1 MKKQGAGLILVGAMI
16 VGPLAVSASAASDPV
31 IQLQTSAAVDL
42 SNTGGVQ
49 TQVESVVLSKGSW
62 TITSN
67 LDAINFG
74 AGDFVRCHLQSDATA
89 IDGGATVFL
98 ANRVANIVNSGTVVT
113 TKKSTI
119 ALFCEHDKNAATANQ
134 FYIDP
139 GATITAV
146 QGGPIEAP
154 GVTASQPTV
163 VEGRSTANTPL
174 AENTFTPVTTVTL
187 PKGKWAVHANG
198 SGVNFSDFD
207 WAYCVVDTS
216 AGSVSD
222 NYSEAGT
229 EGTDA
234 AAAEID
240 LEAKV
245 TVPTGGAT
253 VTLNCDSDFSTSPYI
268 DAGATL
274 IATKTGATVVAVPQV
289 EISDT
294 GGTLTTLATKT
305 MPAGSWR
312 ITGEVGIEYRYPN
325 NSVGGARDFVR
336 CELQANGHIIGSS
349 QTQEMTEEGNIQ
361 DIVDSA
367 TNTSSK
373 SWTLGIAC
381 SHDANNT
388 GEQGHWAVDQGDLAA
403 VNQGPIG

>member
-1 MKKQGAGLILVGAMI
+1 MKKQWAGLVLVGAMI
-16 VGPLAVSASAASDPV
+16 VGPLTGSASAASDPV
-31 IQLQTSAAVDL
+31 VQVSTSAAVDL
-42 SNTGGVQ
+42 SNSGGVQ
-49 TQVESVVLSKGSW
+49 TQVASLVLAKGSW

-67 LDAINFG
+67 LSAINFG
-74 AGDFVRCHLQSDATA
+74 AGDFVRCGLQSDGTA

-98 ANRVANIVNSGTVVT
+98 ANRVANVVNAGTVVA
-113 TKKSTI
+113 TKKTTI
-119 ALFCEHDKNAATANQ
+119 TLLCEHDKNAATANQ

-146 QGGPIEAP
+146 EGGPIKAP
-154 GVTASQPTV
+154 GISASQPTV
-163 VEGRSTANTPL
+163 VEGRSTASTPL
-174 AENTFTPVTTVTL
+174 AENTFTPVTTIKV
-187 PKGKWAVHANG
+187 PQGKWEVHANG

-216 AGSVSD
+216 AGSISD
-222 NYSEAGT
+222 NYTEAGT

-234 AAAEID
+234 AAADLD

-245 TVPTGGAT
+245 TAPASGAT
-253 VTLNCDSDFSTSPYI
+253 LTLNCDSDFSTTPYI

-274 IATKTGATVVAVPQV
+274 IATKTASTVVAVPQV

-325 NSVGGARDFVR
+325 NSVGGVRDFVR

-367 TNTSSK
+367 TNTSTK
-373 SWTLGIAC
+373 SWTLGVAC

-388 GEQGHWAVDQGDLAA
+388 GTGHWAVDQGDLAA

>member
-1 MKKQGAGLILVGAMI
+1 MKKRWASLVLGGAMI
-16 VGPLAVSASAASDPV
+16 VGPLAASASAASDPV
-31 IQLQTSAAVDL
+31 VQVQTSAAVDL

-67 LDAINFG
+67 LSAINFG
-74 AGDFVRCHLQSDATA
+74 AGDFVRCDLRSDATA

-98 ANRVANIVNSGTVVT
+98 ANRVANIVNAGTVVT
-113 TKKSTI
+113 TEKSTI
-119 ALFCEHDKNAATANQ
+119 ALFCDHDKNAATANQ

-146 QGGPIEAP
+146 QGGPIKAP
-154 GVTASQPTV
+154 GVSASQPTV
-163 VEGRSTANTPL
+163 VEGRSTASTPL
-174 AENTFTPVTTVTL
+174 AENSFTPVTTIKV
-187 PKGKWAVHANG
+187 PQGKWAVHANG

-207 WAYCVVDTS
+207 WAYCVVSTS
-216 AGSVSD
+216 SGSVSD
-222 NYSEAGT
+222 NYTEAGT
-229 EGTDA
+229 DGTDA
-234 AAAEID
+234 AAADLD
-240 LEAKV
+240 LEAKA
-245 TVPTGGAT
+245 TVPASGAT
-253 VTLNCDSDFSTSPYI
+253 LTLNCESDFSTTPYI

-274 IATKTGATVVAVPQV
+274 IATKTAATVVDVPQV

-294 GGTLTTLATKT
+294 GGTLTTLTTKT

-312 ITGEVGIEYRYPN
+312 ITGEVGIEYRNPN
-325 NSVGGARDFVR
+325 NSVGGVRDFVR
-336 CELQANGHIIGSS
+336 CQLQANGHIIGSS

-367 TNTSSK
+367 NNTSSK

-381 SHDANNT
+381 SHDAHNT
-388 GEQGHWAVDQGDLAA
+388 GMGHWAVDQGDLAA
-403 VNQGPIG
+403 VNLGPIG

>member
-1 MKKQGAGLILVGAMI
+1 MKKQWAGLVLVGAMI
-16 VGPLAVSASAASDPV
+16 VGPLIGSASAASDPV
-31 IQLQTSAAVDL
+31 VQVSTSAAVDL
-42 SNTGGVQ
+42 SNSGGVQ
-49 TQVESVVLSKGSW
+49 TQVASLVLAKGSW

-67 LDAINFG
+67 LSAINFG
-74 AGDFVRCHLQSDATA
+74 AGDFVRCGLQSDGTA

-98 ANRVANIVNSGTVVT
+98 ANRVANVVNAGTVVA
-113 TKKSTI
+113 TKKTTI
-119 ALFCEHDKNAATANQ
+119 TLLCEHDKNAATANQ

-146 QGGPIEAP
+146 EGGPIKAP
-154 GVTASQPTV
+154 GISASQPTV
-163 VEGRSTANTPL
+163 VEGRSTASTPL
-174 AENTFTPVTTVTL
+174 AENTFTPVTTIKV
-187 PKGKWAVHANG
+187 PQGKWEVHANG

-207 WAYCVVDTS
+207 LAYCVVDTS
-216 AGSVSD
+216 AGSISD
-222 NYSEAGT
+222 NYTEAGT

-234 AAAEID
+234 AAADLD

-245 TVPTGGAT
+245 TAPASGAT
-253 VTLNCDSDFSTSPYI
+253 LTLNCDSDFSTTPYI

-274 IATKTGATVVAVPQV
+274 IATKTASTVVAVPQV

-325 NSVGGARDFVR
+325 NSVGGVRDFVR

-367 TNTSSK
+367 TNTSTK
-373 SWTLGIAC
+373 SWTLGVAC

-388 GEQGHWAVDQGDLAA
+388 GTGHWAVDQGDLAA